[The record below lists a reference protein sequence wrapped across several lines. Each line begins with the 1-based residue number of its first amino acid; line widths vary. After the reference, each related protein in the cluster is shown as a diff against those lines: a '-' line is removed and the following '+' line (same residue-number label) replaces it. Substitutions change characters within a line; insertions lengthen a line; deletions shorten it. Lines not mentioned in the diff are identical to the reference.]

1 MPGPERPEHF
11 AHPAEVFCSMRKFT
25 GFSYRTKRNRI
36 SYKLPAYLLS
46 GPVISSNDS
55 TSEAQT
61 ILHSSYP
68 ASRFRFA
75 DPPSKM

>member
-36 SYKLPAYLLS
+36 RYKLHAYLLS
-46 GPVISSNDS
+46 GPVISPNDF
-55 TSEAQT
+55 TSEELAV
-61 ILHSSYP
+61 LPSSYP
-68 ASRFRFA
+68 ARSFRFA